1 MGPDSATRAA
11 IDAVLTHHPQMEREL
26 HRRVA
31 DLLAAVSVGLPSAS
45 LSSAVIDYIRDTILP
60 HAAPER
66 VTLHAAAARRRT
78 VQGRSARPC
87 AVVRRRV
94 QRSSVWR
101 SSGVNANGTLGRPR
115 VGCMQEPSG

>member
-66 VTLHAAAARRRT
+66 
-78 VQGRSARPC
+78 
-87 AVVRRRV
+87 
-94 QRSSVWR
+94 
-101 SSGVNANGTLGRPR
+101 
-115 VGCMQEPSG
+115 